1 MTFRDLFLII
11 AKILVIV
18 AVTASVLLVAGYVG
32 FTIGQST
39 GAIQGYLETM
49 DYLNGL
55 PTSEVCKIG
64 RAHV

>member
-1 MTFRDLFLII
+1 
-11 AKILVIV
+11 
-18 AVTASVLLVAGYVG
+18 VG

-55 PTSEVCKIG
+55 PTSEVCK
-64 RAHV
+64 

>member
-1 MTFRDLFLII
+1 MTFTELFSAI

-18 AVTASVLLVAGYVG
+18 AVTAAVLLWAGYVG
-32 FTIGQST
+32 YTIGQSN

-55 PTSEVCKIG
+55 PTSEVCK
-64 RAHV
+64 

>member
-1 MTFRDLFLII
+1 MEEKKMTFKDLFLII

-32 FTIGQST
+32 FTIGQSN

-55 PTSEVCKIG
+55 PTSEVCK
-64 RAHV
+64 

>member
-1 MTFRDLFLII
+1 MEEKKMTFRDLFLII

-32 FTIGQST
+32 YTIGQST

-55 PTSEVCKIG
+55 PTSEVCK
-64 RAHV
+64 

>member
-1 MTFRDLFLII
+1 MTFKDLFLII

-55 PTSEVCKIG
+55 PTSEVCK
-64 RAHV
+64 

>member
-11 AKILVIV
+11 AKILIIV

-55 PTSEVCKIG
+55 PTSEVCK
-64 RAHV
+64 

>member
-1 MTFRDLFLII
+1 MTFMDLFLII
-11 AKILVIV
+11 AKILIIV

-55 PTSEVCKIG
+55 PTSEVCK
-64 RAHV
+64 

>member
-1 MTFRDLFLII
+1 MTFKDLFLII
-11 AKILVIV
+11 AKILIIV

-55 PTSEVCKIG
+55 PTSEVCK
-64 RAHV
+64 

>member
-1 MTFRDLFLII
+1 MTFAELFSVI

-18 AVTASVLLVAGYVG
+18 VVTATVLLGAGYVG
-32 FTIGQST
+32 YTIGQSN

-55 PTSEVCKIG
+55 PTSEVCK
-64 RAHV
+64 

>member
-11 AKILVIV
+11 AKILIIV

-39 GAIQGYLETM
+39 GAIQGYLEAM
-49 DYLNGL
+49 DYINGL
-55 PTSEVCKIG
+55 PTSEVCK
-64 RAHV
+64 

>member
-55 PTSEVCKIG
+55 PTSEVCK
-64 RAHV
+64 

>member
-1 MTFRDLFLII
+1 MEEKKMTFMDLFLII
-11 AKILVIV
+11 AKILIIV

-55 PTSEVCKIG
+55 PTSEVCK
-64 RAHV
+64 

>member
-32 FTIGQST
+32 YTIGQST

-55 PTSEVCKIG
+55 PTSEVCK
-64 RAHV
+64 

>member
-1 MTFRDLFLII
+1 MTFKDLFLII

-32 FTIGQST
+32 FTIGQSN

-55 PTSEVCKIG
+55 PTSEVCK
-64 RAHV
+64 

>member
-1 MTFRDLFLII
+1 MTFKDLFLII
-11 AKILVIV
+11 AKILIIV

-32 FTIGQST
+32 FTIGQSN

-55 PTSEVCKIG
+55 PTSEVCK
-64 RAHV
+64 

>member
-1 MTFRDLFLII
+1 MTFTELFSSI

-18 AVTASVLLVAGYVG
+18 AVTAAVLLGAGYVG
-32 FTIGQST
+32 YTIGQSN

-55 PTSEVCKIG
+55 PTSEVCK
-64 RAHV
+64 

>member
-32 FTIGQST
+32 FTIGQSN

-55 PTSEVCKIG
+55 PTSEVCK
-64 RAHV
+64 

>member
-1 MTFRDLFLII
+1 MEEKKMTFRDLFLII

-55 PTSEVCKIG
+55 PTSEVCK
-64 RAHV
+64 

>member
-11 AKILVIV
+11 AKILIIV

-39 GAIQGYLETM
+39 GAIQGHLETM

-55 PTSEVCKIG
+55 PTSEVCK
-64 RAHV
+64 

>member
-1 MTFRDLFLII
+1 MTFKDLFLII
-11 AKILVIV
+11 AKILIIV

-32 FTIGQST
+32 YTIGQST

-55 PTSEVCKIG
+55 PTSEVCK
-64 RAHV
+64 

>member
-1 MTFRDLFLII
+1 MTFKDLFLII

-32 FTIGQST
+32 YTIGQST

-55 PTSEVCKIG
+55 PTSEVCK
-64 RAHV
+64 